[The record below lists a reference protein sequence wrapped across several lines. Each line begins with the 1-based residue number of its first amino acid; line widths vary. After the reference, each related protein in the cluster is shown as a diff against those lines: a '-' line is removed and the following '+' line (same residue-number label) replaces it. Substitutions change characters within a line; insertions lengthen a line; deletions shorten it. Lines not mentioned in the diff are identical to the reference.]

1 MSRAIASARQRRAG
15 LTSTEPAPTSTP
27 APSVNNP
34 TQGLTLH
41 QVINLVDIRLIKLEK
56 FMADNQNQIQ
66 SQLQS
71 QSQNQTQNQISEKES
86 DNSVPELL
94 DEFEHRF
101 ELLATEIENIKDIV
115 LKLQSYTMEVNR
127 KLLEDKDILDTT
139 DSKTVFT
146 MHNLESTNDLMS
158 SFDMNNLQMNHDN
171 MNDDNK

>member
-15 LTSTEPAPTSTP
+15 VTSTEPAPTSTP
-27 APSVNNP
+27 APSGNSP

-56 FMADNQNQIQ
+56 FMADNQTQMQ
-66 SQLQS
+66 SQTQTQKQS
-71 QSQNQTQNQISEKES
+71 QTQISEKES
-86 DNSVPELL
+86 DNSVPEII

-115 LKLQSYTMEVNR
+115 LKLQSYTMDVNR
-127 KLLEDKDILDTT
+127 KLLEDNNLLDTT

-146 MHNLESTNDLMS
+146 MHNLESTEDLMT
-158 SFDMNNLQMNHDN
+158 SFDMHNLEI
-171 MNDDNK
+171 NDDNK